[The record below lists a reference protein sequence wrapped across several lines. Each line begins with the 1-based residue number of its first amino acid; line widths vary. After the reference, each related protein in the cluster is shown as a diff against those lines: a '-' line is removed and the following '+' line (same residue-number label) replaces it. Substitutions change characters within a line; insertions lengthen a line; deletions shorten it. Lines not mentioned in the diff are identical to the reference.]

1 MLDNTKCTEYGIYVH
16 PLLGYVRLCIDALYT
31 YTPYRYRYWMGG
43 VRTLSVLCPLNTILV
58 HTQQDMHACM
68 A

>member
-31 YTPYRYRYWMGG
+31 YTPYRYWMDG